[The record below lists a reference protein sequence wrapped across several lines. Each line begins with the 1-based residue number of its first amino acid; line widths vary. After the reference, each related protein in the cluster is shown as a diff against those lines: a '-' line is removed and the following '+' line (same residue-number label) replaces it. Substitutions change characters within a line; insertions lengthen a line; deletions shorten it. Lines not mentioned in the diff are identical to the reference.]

1 MYKLEI
7 DKYELA
13 ILKNLV
19 KTEYKK
25 LSDTA
30 KSYDDLDRDM
40 LEDSKFR
47 FLLLI
52 GKLDNI
58 LIMGDKIEKWQNLL
72 F

>member
-30 KSYDDLDRDM
+30 KSYNDFDRDM

-47 FLLLI
+47 LLSLL

-58 LIMGDKIEKWQNLL
+58 ITIGDKIL
-72 F
+72 

>member
-1 MYKLEI
+1 MYNIEI

-13 ILKNLV
+13 ILKSLV

-30 KSYDDLDRDM
+30 KNYNGFDRDM

-47 FLLLI
+47 LLLLV

-58 LIMGDKIEKWQNLL
+58 IMKGDKI
-72 F
+72 

>member
-1 MYKLEI
+1 MNYTLQV

-13 ILKNLV
+13 TLKSLV

-25 LSDTA
+25 VSDAA
-30 KSYDDLDRDM
+30 KNYNGFDRDM

-47 FLLLI
+47 LLLLI

-58 LIMGDKIEKWQNLL
+58 ILGD
-72 F
+72 

>member
-13 ILKNLV
+13 TLKSLV

-25 LSDTA
+25 VSDAA
-30 KSYDDLDRDM
+30 KSYNGFDRDII
-40 LEDSKFR
+40 EDSKFK
-47 FLLLI
+47 LLLLV

-58 LIMGDKIEKWQNLL
+58 IVMGDKIH
-72 F
+72 

>member
-1 MYKLEI
+1 MYNIEV

-19 KTEYKK
+19 KAEYKK
-25 LSDTA
+25 LTDTA
-30 KSYDDLDRDM
+30 KNYNGFDRDM

-47 FLLLI
+47 LLLLA

-58 LIMGDKIEKWQNLL
+58 IVVGDKI
-72 F
+72 